1 MDITNDLLTVSPLLN
16 SDRPPLSTDGLR
28 VASAQSSVQTDILW
42 RNSVGG
48 TNTSWSMDGTRY
60 VKNRDL
66 TSVKD
71 PNWQLTAT
79 GDFNRDG
86 QDDILW
92 RNSDGRLAWWIMD
105 GAAIVRGIYLTTPA
119 VKDLTWQ
126 IVGTGDFNQ
135 DGQVDLLWRNKS
147 DGSVAWWVMNGTSIG
162 NTPYLPTLKDAN
174 LNIVGTGDFNQDGQ
188 VDVLWRNSATGEN
201 FWWVTNGTTI
211 AEKRVLPPV
220 VDLNWQ
226 IATVGDFNRDGKA
239 DLVWRNSSTGANSLW
254 LMNGVEVVDT
264 VALITVPDVNW
275 KIMGVLRHPIEGLP
289 SVGVVAAPLASLS
302 ALTASGTLA
311 TAIAGPS
318 AAFSRGAQVS
328 ANRPSD
334 FYQFTIAQSG
344 VFNASLT
351 GLTGD
356 ADVRLIQDVNQNGA
370 IDAGEVLAWQ
380 WERGTV
386 SESIRRFLTA
396 GNYYA
401 QVMSYG
407 GQTANYSLTTN
418 FTPAVSDDQK
428 FEFKLD
434 LTQGLTGLTD
444 VARAAIGEAAKFWE
458 NAITSRS
465 AITRSNQLAVTI
477 TGKSL
482 VYSNGNADTGTLAL
496 SGPQFALDGPNLII
510 SSGASTLNAR
520 RFAEFNANPTYL
532 RDIMIH
538 EFAHVLGFG
547 TLWEPVQ
554 FMDSTRQIFNFGKN
568 LINRTNATYNANT
581 YAGWAYGELM
591 GSSTQAAVPIEA
603 GAFSH
608 WDETRFDPE
617 LMTPYAE
624 NPGIATPLSQMTLAS
639 LRDLGW
645 NLNFGVAQAYSLPS
659 VAPVVTPAL
668 TPQSSQVAAYT
679 SCGCAQC
686 LATSRVYA
694 LNGSTLTEA
703 IGNRA

>member
-1 MDITNDLLTVSPLLN
+1 MEITSDLLTASLLLN
-16 SDRPPLSTDGLR
+16 SDRQPLSTDSLR
-28 VASAQSSVQTDILW
+28 IASAQSSVQTDILW
-42 RNSVGG
+42 RNSAEGA
-48 TNTSWSMDGTRY
+48 NTSWSMDGTRY
-60 VKNRDL
+60 VRNRDL

-79 GDFNRDG
+79 GDYNRDG

-92 RNSDGRLAWWIMD
+92 RNSNGSLAWWVMD
-105 GAAIVRGIYLTTPA
+105 GTTIAQAVYLTTPA
-119 VKDLTWQ
+119 VTDLAWQ

-147 DGSVAWWVMNGTSIG
+147 DGSVAWWVMNGTSIASAAS
-162 NTPYLPTLKDAN
+162 LPTLKDAN
-174 LNIVGTGDFNQDGQ
+174 LNIVGTGDLNRDGQ
-188 VDVLWRNSATGEN
+188 VDLLWRNGATGEN
-201 FWWVTNGTTI
+201 FWWVINGTTI

-220 VDLNWQ
+220 TDLNWQ
-226 IATVGDFNRDGKA
+226 IATVGDFNQDGKT

-254 LMNGVEVVDT
+254 LMNGVEVIDT
-264 VALITVPDVNW
+264 VALNAVPDLNW
-275 KIMGVLRHPIEGLP
+275 KIMGVLRRPIEGLP
-289 SVGVVAAPLASLS
+289 LVGVVTAPSSLAALKASE
-302 ALTASGTLA
+302 TLA
-311 TAIAGPS
+311 TATAEPS
-318 AAFSRGAQVS
+318 VTFSSVGQTS
-328 ANRPSD
+328 ANRLSD
-334 FYQFTIAQSG
+334 FYQFTITQAG

-356 ADVRLIQDVNQNGA
+356 ADVRLIQDANQNGE
-370 IDAGEVLAWQ
+370 IDTGEVLAWQ
-380 WERGTV
+380 WERGSV

-396 GNYYA
+396 GTYYA

-407 GQTANYSLTTN
+407 DQTANYSLTTN
-418 FTPAVSDDQK
+418 FTPSVSDSQK

-434 LTQGLTGLTD
+434 LTQGLTGLS
-444 VARAAIGEAAKFWE
+444 EAAKAAIVEAARFWE

-477 TGKSL
+477 AGQSL
-482 VYSNGNADTGTLAL
+482 VYSNGSPDTGTLAL

-510 SSGASTLNAR
+510 GSGTSTINAR

-554 FMDSTRQIFNFGKN
+554 FVNSTGQIFNFGKN

-591 GSSTQAAVPIEA
+591 GSASQAAAPIEA

-608 WDETRFDPE
+608 WDESRFDTE

-624 NPGIATPLSQMTLAS
+624 NPGVATPLSQLTLAS

-659 VAPVVTPAL
+659 VTRSL
-668 TPQSSQVAAYT
+668 
-679 SCGCAQC
+679 
-686 LATSRVYA
+686 
-694 LNGSTLTEA
+694 
-703 IGNRA
+703 